1 MPEVDDGDLPC
12 EQSEFPDDIA
22 IARRQVEVEL
32 GYLGLNLAI
41 ARMGNYGGWS
51 IGPP

>member
-12 EQSEFPDDIA
+12 EQSDIA